1 MTLNIPA
8 RVANEVTGSLAGDQE
23 GTRPVIHRNRGG
35 REEVSR
41 QGQPRDGEIAAHG
54 GCEERTS
61 GLGLDELRLRDSC
74 TVSRRLD
81 AMVGTGAKEGS
92 WIIMYKLL

>member
-23 GTRPVIHRNRGG
+23 GTGPVIHWNRGG
-35 REEVSR
+35 WEEVSR
-41 QGQPRDGEIAAHG
+41 QGQPGEGEIAAHG

-61 GLGLDELRLRDSC
+61 GLDLSKLGCRDSC